1 MSGPTKQHEYQDWY
15 VLSGVHMSNYMYYQG
30 QRVNYQYSYSFL
42 KVLIMKK

>member
-1 MSGPTKQHEYQDWY
+1 MSGITKQQKYQDWY
-15 VLSGVHMSNYMYYQG
+15 ILSGVHMSNDMYYQE